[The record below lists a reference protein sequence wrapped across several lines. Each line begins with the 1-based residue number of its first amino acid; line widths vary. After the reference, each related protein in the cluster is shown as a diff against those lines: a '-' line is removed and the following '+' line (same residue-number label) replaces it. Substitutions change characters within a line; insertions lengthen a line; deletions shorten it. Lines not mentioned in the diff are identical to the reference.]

1 MQNIAVFAATSYSG
15 TDPNAAGSY
24 EALQRRVATVL
35 AQPSGQ
41 QRISDIAGDLAGVQT
56 ALKTGGDRHRQTK
69 STLEGLL
76 NQVEGVTTEEV
87 AAKILALQTSLQAT
101 LQSTALLLQTN
112 ILKYL

>member
-1 MQNIAVFAATSYSG
+1 VQSIAVFAATTYSG

-24 EALQRRVATVL
+24 AALKGRVTATL
-35 AQPSGQ
+35 TEPPGQ
-41 QRISDIAGDLAGVQT
+41 QKIGDIAGEIAGVQT
-56 ALKTGGDRHRQTK
+56 ALKTSGDRHKQTLG
-69 STLEGLL
+69 TLEGLL

-101 LQSTALLLQTN
+101 LQTTALLLQTN